1 MRQPSAKMCR
11 LRDVAKI
18 LVTEKP
24 AMSLDGEFADEEG
37 ACALVR
43 TSHLV
48 QIALLVLVV
57 LEAAVHA
64 SLRHPRRGR
73 PWRVHEPRLVSG
85 DAQRLHLPGP
95 EGPRSKASGP
105 FRVSRAFPSRG
116 VGTEAI
122 PRQARRSRMF
132 AVLSRCRRFR
142 RSSLCVNSCFHKRMR
157 YDTHYMLGDCVAWM
171 RNARGHRVSRAT

>member
-24 AMSLDGEFADEEG
+24 AMSLDGGFADEEG

-85 DAQRLHLPGP
+85 DAQPTLARPRGP
-95 EGPRSKASGP
+95 EVESLGP
-105 FRVSRAFPSRG
+105 FSRFPGFSLAGRRDGGDPATGPTIADVRGSFAMSAVSAF
-116 VGTEAI
+116 VV
-122 PRQARRSRMF
+122 MCKL
-132 AVLSRCRRFR
+132 VLPQ
-142 RSSLCVNSCFHKRMR
+142 K
-157 YDTHYMLGDCVAWM
+157 
-171 RNARGHRVSRAT
+171 NAL